1 MSAEERNEEAEM
13 LEELEHAAR
22 LQTYSHA
29 NSRNLIDTPRPV
41 GSIFA
46 PHFYDLHVLF
56 NKAAGAMSVN
66 VQGLSRGMFFAQALY
81 FGAKGPKRNYATQ
94 ISNLIANAHLSLG
107 RGPTLIG
114 EVGIPFDINSHY
126 AFKTSDYRVQSR
138 LMDALIG
145 AMESCWAS
153 FTLWNYYAQNT
164 TEQGTVSTNED
175 LLVKSFISTDARSM
189 LSSALVSSR
198 SPAYH
203 SRLPSS
209 WSRSPSTSSGP
220 THSAGLSSWIHHP
233 GLQVDRT
240 KLTEVF
246 WPKYHHEGRSIEV
259 ELSDGEW
266 WIDEE
271 KQFLYILHS
280 DIQPGCKHSISN
292 QVKGMPP
299 VTSRSSVD
307 ILIVGLVLG
316 VLAVLLYGLDRN
328 RFVMREALRGKEILS
343 DGEQ

>member
-164 TEQGTVSTNED
+164 TEQGNAEDFSFMTLSGGAQDRLNKRRFAGQELYKHGRALDAVIRPCVVKIAGVPLSTSFQLESLSFN
-175 LLVKSFISTDARSM
+175 LVWANSFSWPLQLDP
-189 LSSALVSSR
+189 SSR
-198 SPAYH
+198 AP
-203 SRLPSS
+203 SRPD
-209 WSRSPSTSSGP
+209 
-220 THSAGLSSWIHHP
+220 
-233 GLQVDRT
+233 QVDR
-240 KLTEVF
+240 
-246 WPKYHHEGRSIEV
+246 
-259 ELSDGEW
+259 
-266 WIDEE
+266 
-271 KQFLYILHS
+271 
-280 DIQPGCKHSISN
+280 
-292 QVKGMPP
+292 
-299 VTSRSSVD
+299 
-307 ILIVGLVLG
+307 G
-316 VLAVLLYGLDRN
+316 VLA
-328 RFVMREALRGKEILS
+328 EISSRGS
-343 DGEQ
+343 VD